1 MQPENNPNQHLAQHN
16 ALINARF
23 SMIPLQMRLFVSM
36 LARQDFGQTEFR
48 SHLIP
53 IKELIL
59 DSQAG
64 SAYERVDAMC
74 RNILEFKI
82 YIEKLEPQTRRRTKK
97 PAFTYIN
104 LISTASWEPEL
115 GGVVASFNVD
125 ALPYLLQLQEA
136 GNFTTAD
143 LQEVQKLKSPAAM
156 RIYWLLKEYA
166 EFGRRTMS
174 VQDLR
179 FVLNVQ
185 DHEYPQFRSFKAK
198 ILEPARDQLAL
209 TDIPFSYEVQRQG
222 KVVQRVSFQFARKV
236 PTKKVPVLPEVPWAA
251 ALLELGLKPDSIKQ
265 VEEQLQANEY
275 DEGYLR
281 FVVDRVGSQYR
292 LGKIKKPAG
301 AIYKALVEKY
311 LLSDYLESKRVADPP
326 RKAIAAKK
334 TAGATEVIE
343 IAYSMTEVQAMYD
356 NPGPYAKKNRLPTFE
371 AHLEAIYLC
380 QGFVLEERAG
390 QAWLVKK
397 QG

>member
-1 MQPENNPNQHLAQHN
+1 MQPEENPNQQLAQHN

-59 DSQAG
+59 DSQSG

-74 RNILEFKI
+74 QSIMEFKI

-97 PAFTYIN
+97 PAFTSIN
-104 LISTASWEPEL
+104 RISTASWEPEL

-136 GNFTTAD
+136 GNFTLAD
-143 LQEVQKLKSPAAM
+143 LEEVQKLKSPSAL

-174 VQDLR
+174 VQELR
-179 FVLNVQ
+179 FVLDVQ

-198 ILEPARDQLAL
+198 ILEPARDQLAV

-236 PTKKVPVLPEVPWAA
+236 PAKKAPLLPVDSWAT
-251 ALLELGLKPDSIKQ
+251 ALLELGLKADSIKQ
-265 VEEQLQANEY
+265 VEAQLNAKEY

-281 FVVDRVGSQYR
+281 FVVERVGSQHR

-311 LLSDYLESKRVADPP
+311 LLPDYLDSQRAPTPP
-326 RKAIAAKK
+326 KKALTAKK
-334 TAGATEVIE
+334 AAATAEV
-343 IAYSMTEVQAMYD
+343 AYLVAEVRSMYD
-356 NPGPYAKKNRLPTFE
+356 NPGPFTKKDRLPTFE
-371 AHLEAIYLC
+371 EHLQAIYLS
-380 QGFVLEERAG
+380 QGFSMEERGG
-390 QAWLVKK
+390 QKWLVKK
-397 QG
+397 

>member
-1 MQPENNPNQHLAQHN
+1 MQPEDNTNQQLAQHN

-59 DSQAG
+59 DSHGG
-64 SAYERVDAMC
+64 SSYERVDAMC
-74 RNILEFKI
+74 QSIMEFKI

-136 GNFTTAD
+136 GNFTLAD
-143 LQEVQKLKSPAAM
+143 LKEVQKLKSPSAL

-174 VQDLR
+174 VQELR
-179 FVLNVQ
+179 FVLDVQ

-198 ILEPARDQLAL
+198 ILEPARDQLAV

-222 KVVQRVSFQFARKV
+222 KVVQRVSFQFARKA
-236 PTKKVPVLPEVPWAA
+236 PAKKVPVLPVDSWAA
-251 ALLELGLKPDSIKQ
+251 ALLELGLKSDSIKQ
-265 VEEQLQANEY
+265 VEDQLKAKEY

-281 FVVDRVGSQYR
+281 FVVERVGSQHR

-301 AIYKALVEKY
+301 AIYKALIEKY
-311 LLSDYLESKRVADPP
+311 LLPDYLESQRVAVPP
-326 RKAIAAKK
+326 KKAVAAKK
-334 TAGATEVIE
+334 AAATAEV
-343 IAYSMTEVQAMYD
+343 AYLLAEVRAMYD
-356 NPGPYAKKNRLPTFE
+356 NPGPFAKKDRLPTFE
-371 AHLEAIYLC
+371 QHLQAIYLS
-380 QGFVLEERAG
+380 QGFSLEERAG
-390 QAWLVKK
+390 QQWLVKK
-397 QG
+397 

>member
-1 MQPENNPNQHLAQHN
+1 MQPEENPNQQLAQHN

-59 DSQAG
+59 NSQSG

-74 RNILEFKI
+74 QSIMEFKI

-125 ALPYLLQLQEA
+125 ALPYLLQLQDA
-136 GNFTTAD
+136 GNFTLAD
-143 LQEVQKLKSPAAM
+143 LEEIQKLKSPSAL

-174 VQDLR
+174 VQELR
-179 FVLNVQ
+179 FVLDVQ

-198 ILEPARDQLAL
+198 ILEPARDQLSM
-209 TDIPFSYEVQRQG
+209 TDIPFSYVVQRQG
-222 KVVQRVSFQFARKV
+222 KIVQRVSFQFARKASV
-236 PTKKVPVLPEVPWAA
+236 KKAPVLLVDAWGT

-265 VEEQLQANEY
+265 VEAQLKAKEY

-281 FVVDRVGSQYR
+281 FVIERVGTQHR

-311 LLSDYLESKRVADPP
+311 LLSDYLESQRVAAPQK
-326 RKAIAAKK
+326 KALAAKK
-334 TAGATEVIE
+334 VAAATAEV
-343 IAYSMTEVQAMYD
+343 AYPVAEVRIIYD
-356 NPGPYAKKNRLPTFE
+356 NPGPFAKKDRLPTFE
-371 AHLEAIYLC
+371 EHLQAIYLS
-380 QGFVLEERAG
+380 QGFSVEERDG
-390 QAWLVKK
+390 LQWLVKK
-397 QG
+397 

>member
-1 MQPENNPNQHLAQHN
+1 MQPEDNPNQQLAQHN

-59 DSQAG
+59 DSQGG

-74 RNILEFKI
+74 QNIMEFKI

-115 GGVVASFNVD
+115 GGVLASFNVD

-136 GNFTTAD
+136 GNFTLAD
-143 LQEVQKLKSPAAM
+143 LKEVQKLKSPSAL

-174 VQDLR
+174 VKELR
-179 FVLNVQ
+179 FVLDVQ
-185 DHEYPQFRSFKAK
+185 EHEYPQFRSFKAK
-198 ILEPARDQLAL
+198 ILEPARDQLAV

-236 PTKKVPVLPEVPWAA
+236 SAKKASVLPVDSWATV
-251 ALLELGLKPDSIKQ
+251 LLELGLKPASIEQ
-265 VEEQLQANEY
+265 VEAQLKAKEY

-281 FVVDRVGSQYR
+281 YVVERVGSQHR

-301 AIYKALVEKY
+301 AIYKALIEKY
-311 LLSDYLESKRVADPP
+311 LLPDYLESQRATAPP
-326 RKAIAAKK
+326 KKALPAKK
-334 TAGATEVIE
+334 AAANAEVVYLV
-343 IAYSMTEVQAMYD
+343 AEVRAMYD
-356 NPGPYAKKNRLPTFE
+356 NPGPFAKKDRLPTFE
-371 AHLEAIYLC
+371 EHLQAIYLS
-380 QGFVLEERAG
+380 QGFSVEERGG
-390 QAWLVKK
+390 QKWLVKK
-397 QG
+397 

>member
-1 MQPENNPNQHLAQHN
+1 MQSEDNSNQQLAQHN

-48 SHLIP
+48 RHLIP

-59 DSQAG
+59 DSQGG

-74 RNILEFKI
+74 QNIMEFKI

-136 GNFTTAD
+136 GNFTLAD
-143 LQEVQKLKSPAAM
+143 LKEVQKLKSPSAL

-174 VQDLR
+174 VQELR
-179 FVLNVQ
+179 FVLDVQ

-198 ILEPARDQLAL
+198 ILEPARDQLAV

-236 PTKKVPVLPEVPWAA
+236 PAKKAPALPVDSWAT
-251 ALLELGLKPDSIKQ
+251 ALLDLGLKPDSIKQ
-265 VEEQLQANEY
+265 VEAQLKAKEY

-281 FVVDRVGSQYR
+281 FVVERVGSQHR

-311 LLSDYLESKRVADPP
+311 LLPDYLESQRATAPP
-326 RKAIAAKK
+326 KKALAAKK
-334 TAGATEVIE
+334 AAATAEV
-343 IAYSMTEVQAMYD
+343 AYLVAEVRAMYD
-356 NPGPYAKKNRLPTFE
+356 NPGPFTMKDRLPTFE
-371 AHLEAIYLC
+371 EHLQAIYLS
-380 QGFVLEERAG
+380 QGFSIEERGG
-390 QAWLVKK
+390 QKWLMKK
-397 QG
+397 

>member
-1 MQPENNPNQHLAQHN
+1 MQPEENPNQQLAQHN

-59 DSQAG
+59 NSQSG

-74 RNILEFKI
+74 QSIMEFKI

-115 GGVVASFNVD
+115 GGVVASFNAD
-125 ALPYLLQLQEA
+125 ALPYLLQLQDA
-136 GNFTTAD
+136 GNFTLAD
-143 LQEVQKLKSPAAM
+143 LEEIQKLKSPSAL

-174 VQDLR
+174 VQELR
-179 FVLNVQ
+179 FVLDVQ
-185 DHEYPQFRSFKAK
+185 EHEYPQFRSFKAK
-198 ILEPARDQLAL
+198 ILEPARDQLSI
-209 TDIPFSYEVQRQG
+209 TDIPFSYVVQRQG
-222 KVVQRVSFQFARKV
+222 KIVQRVSFQFARKASV
-236 PTKKVPVLPEVPWAA
+236 KKAPVLLVEAWGT

-265 VEEQLQANEY
+265 VEAQLKAKEY

-281 FVVDRVGSQYR
+281 FVIERVGTQRR

-311 LLSDYLESKRVADPP
+311 LLSDYLESQRAAAPP
-326 RKAIAAKK
+326 KKALAAKK
-334 TAGATEVIE
+334 VAAATAEV
-343 IAYSMTEVQAMYD
+343 AYPVAEVRTMYD
-356 NPGPYAKKNRLPTFE
+356 NPGPFAKKGRLPSFE
-371 AHLEAIYLC
+371 EHLQAIYLS
-380 QGFVLEERAG
+380 QGFSVEERDG
-390 QAWLVKK
+390 LQWLVKK
-397 QG
+397 

>member
-1 MQPENNPNQHLAQHN
+1 MQPEDNPNQQLAQHN

-59 DSQAG
+59 DSQGG

-74 RNILEFKI
+74 QNIMEFKI

-136 GNFTTAD
+136 GNFTLAD
-143 LQEVQKLKSPAAM
+143 LKEVQKLKSPSAL

-174 VQDLR
+174 VQELR
-179 FVLNVQ
+179 FVLDVQ

-198 ILEPARDQLAL
+198 ILEPARDQLAV
-209 TDIPFSYEVQRQG
+209 TDTPFSYEVQRQG
-222 KVVQRVSFQFARKV
+222 KVVQRVSFQFARKATARKA
-236 PTKKVPVLPEVPWAA
+236 PLLPVDSWDT
-251 ALLELGLKPDSIKQ
+251 ALLELGLKADSINQ
-265 VEEQLQANEY
+265 VETQLKAKEY

-281 FVVDRVGSQYR
+281 FVIERVGSQHR

-301 AIYKALVEKY
+301 AIYKALIEKY
-311 LLSDYLESKRVADPP
+311 LLPDYLESQRAVAPP
-326 RKAIAAKK
+326 KKALAAKK
-334 TAGATEVIE
+334 AAVTAEV
-343 IAYSMTEVQAMYD
+343 AYLVAEVRAMYD
-356 NPGPYAKKNRLPTFE
+356 NPGPFAKKDRLPTFE
-371 AHLEAIYLC
+371 EHLQAIYLS
-380 QGFVLEERAG
+380 QGFSLEERGG
-390 QAWLVKK
+390 QKWLVKK
-397 QG
+397 

>member
-1 MQPENNPNQHLAQHN
+1 MQPENNLNQQLAQHN

-59 DSQAG
+59 DSQGG
-64 SAYERVDAMC
+64 SSYERVDAMC
-74 RNILEFKI
+74 QNIMEFKI
-82 YIEKLEPQTRRRTKK
+82 YIEKLEPQTRRRNKK

-136 GNFTTAD
+136 GNFTMAD
-143 LQEVQKLKSPAAM
+143 LQEVQKLKSPSAL

-174 VQDLR
+174 VQELR
-179 FVLNVQ
+179 FVLDVQ

-222 KVVQRVSFQFARKV
+222 KVVQRVSFQFARKAPV
-236 PTKKVPVLPEVPWAA
+236 KKASVLPVDSWAT
-251 ALLELGLKPDSIKQ
+251 ALLALGLKSDSIKQ
-265 VEEQLQANEY
+265 VEAQLQAKEY

-281 FVVDRVGSQYR
+281 FVIERIESQHR

-301 AIYKALVEKY
+301 AVYKALIEKY
-311 LLSDYLESKRVADPP
+311 LLLDYLESQRAAAPSKKVL
-326 RKAIAAKK
+326 AAKK
-334 TAGATEVIE
+334 AVAATEV
-343 IAYSMTEVQAMYD
+343 AYSEAEVRVMYD
-356 NPGPYAKKNRLPTFE
+356 NPGPFAKKDCLPTFE
-371 AHLEAIYLC
+371 EHLQAIYLS
-380 QGFVLEERAG
+380 QGFSMEERSG
-390 QAWLVKK
+390 QKWLVKR
-397 QG
+397 

>member
-1 MQPENNPNQHLAQHN
+1 MQPEDNPNQQLAQHN

-74 RNILEFKI
+74 QNIMEFKI

-115 GGVVASFNVD
+115 GGVLASFNVD

-136 GNFTTAD
+136 GNFTLAD
-143 LQEVQKLKSPAAM
+143 LKEVQKLKSPSAL

-174 VQDLR
+174 VQELR
-179 FVLNVQ
+179 FVLDVQ
-185 DHEYPQFRSFKAK
+185 EHEYPQFRSFKAK
-198 ILEPARDQLAL
+198 ILEPARDQLAI

-236 PTKKVPVLPEVPWAA
+236 SAKKASVLPVNSWTT
-251 ALLELGLKPDSIKQ
+251 ALLELGLKPVSIEQ
-265 VEEQLQANEY
+265 VEAQLKAKEY

-281 FVVDRVGSQYR
+281 YVVERVGSQHR

-301 AIYKALVEKY
+301 AIYKALMEKY
-311 LLSDYLESKRVADPP
+311 LLPDYLESQRATAPP
-326 RKAIAAKK
+326 KKALVAKK
-334 TAGATEVIE
+334 AAATAEVV
-343 IAYSMTEVQAMYD
+343 YLVDEVRTMYD
-356 NPGPYAKKNRLPTFE
+356 NPGPFVKKDRLSTFE
-371 AHLEAIYLC
+371 EHLQAIYLS
-380 QGFVLEERAG
+380 QGFSVEERGG
-390 QAWLVKK
+390 QKWLVKK
-397 QG
+397 

>member
-1 MQPENNPNQHLAQHN
+1 MQPEENPNQQLAQHN

-59 DSQAG
+59 DSQSG

-74 RNILEFKI
+74 QSIMEFKI

-136 GNFTTAD
+136 GNFTLAD
-143 LQEVQKLKSPAAM
+143 LQEVQKLKSPSAL

-174 VQDLR
+174 VQELR
-179 FVLNVQ
+179 FVLDVQ

-198 ILEPARDQLAL
+198 ILEPARDQLAI

-222 KVVQRVSFQFARKV
+222 KVVQRVSFQFARKA
-236 PTKKVPVLPEVPWAA
+236 PAKKAPALPVDSWAT
-251 ALLELGLKPDSIKQ
+251 ALLELGLKSDSIQQ
-265 VEEQLQANEY
+265 VEAQLKAKEY

-281 FVVDRVGSQYR
+281 FVIARVGSQHR

-311 LLSDYLESKRVADPP
+311 LLPDYLESQRAAAPP
-326 RKAIAAKK
+326 KKVLAAKK
-334 TAGATEVIE
+334 AAVTAEV
-343 IAYSMTEVQAMYD
+343 AYLVDEVRAMYD
-356 NPGPYAKKNRLPTFE
+356 NPGPFAKKDRLPTFE
-371 AHLEAIYLC
+371 EHLQVIYLS
-380 QGFVLEERAG
+380 QGFSMEERGG
-390 QAWLVKK
+390 QKWLVKK
-397 QG
+397 

>member
-1 MQPENNPNQHLAQHN
+1 MQPEDNPNQQLAQHN

-59 DSQAG
+59 DSQGG

-74 RNILEFKI
+74 QNIMEFKI

-115 GGVVASFNVD
+115 GGVLASFNVD

-136 GNFTTAD
+136 GNFTLAD
-143 LQEVQKLKSPAAM
+143 LKEVQKLKSPSAL

-174 VQDLR
+174 VQELR
-179 FVLNVQ
+179 FVLDVQ
-185 DHEYPQFRSFKAK
+185 EHEYPQFRSFKAK
-198 ILEPARDQLAL
+198 ILEPARDQLAV

-236 PTKKVPVLPEVPWAA
+236 PAKKASVLPVDSWATV
-251 ALLELGLKPDSIKQ
+251 LLELGLKPASIEQ
-265 VEEQLQANEY
+265 VEAQLKAKEY

-281 FVVDRVGSQYR
+281 FVVERVGSQHR

-301 AIYKALVEKY
+301 AIYKALIEKY
-311 LLSDYLESKRVADPP
+311 LLPDYLESQRATAPP
-326 RKAIAAKK
+326 KKVLAAKK
-334 TAGATEVIE
+334 AAATAEV
-343 IAYSMTEVQAMYD
+343 AYLVAEVRAMYD
-356 NPGPYAKKNRLPTFE
+356 NPGPFAKKDRLPTFE
-371 AHLEAIYLC
+371 EHLQAIYLS
-380 QGFVLEERAG
+380 QGFSVEERGG
-390 QAWLVKK
+390 QKYLVKK
-397 QG
+397 

>member
-1 MQPENNPNQHLAQHN
+1 MQPEENTNQQLAQHN

-36 LARQDFGQTEFR
+36 LARQDFGQNEFR

-59 DSQAG
+59 DSQGG

-74 RNILEFKI
+74 QNIMEFKI

-136 GNFTTAD
+136 GNFTLAD
-143 LQEVQKLKSPAAM
+143 LKEVQKLKSPSAL

-174 VQDLR
+174 VQELR
-179 FVLNVQ
+179 FVLDVQ

-198 ILEPARDQLAL
+198 ILEPARDQLAV

-222 KVVQRVSFQFARKV
+222 KVVQRVSFQFARKALA
-236 PTKKVPVLPEVPWAA
+236 KKAPVLPVDSWAT
-251 ALLELGLKPDSIKQ
+251 ALLELGLNADGIKQ
-265 VEEQLQANEY
+265 VEAQLEAKEY

-281 FVVDRVGSQYR
+281 FVIERVGAQHR

-311 LLSDYLESKRVADPP
+311 LLPDYLESQRVAAPP
-326 RKAIAAKK
+326 KKALAAKK
-334 TAGATEVIE
+334 AAATAEV
-343 IAYSMTEVQAMYD
+343 AYLVAEVRAMYD
-356 NPGPYAKKNRLPTFE
+356 NPGPFAKKDRLPTFQE
-371 AHLEAIYLC
+371 HMQAIYLS
-380 QGFVLEERAG
+380 QGFILEERAG
-390 QAWLVKK
+390 QQWLVKK
-397 QG
+397 

>member
-1 MQPENNPNQHLAQHN
+1 MQPENNPNQQLAQHN

-36 LARQDFGQTEFR
+36 LARQDFAQTEFR

-74 RNILEFKI
+74 QSIMEFKI

-136 GNFTTAD
+136 GNFTLAD
-143 LQEVQKLKSPAAM
+143 LKEVQKLKSPSAL

-174 VQDLR
+174 VQELR
-179 FVLNVQ
+179 FVLDVQ

-198 ILEPARDQLAL
+198 ILEPARDQLAV

-222 KVVQRVSFQFARKV
+222 KVVQRVSFQFARKA
-236 PTKKVPVLPEVPWAA
+236 PAKKAPVLPVDSWAA
-251 ALLELGLKPDSIKQ
+251 ALLELGLKTDSIKQ
-265 VEEQLQANEY
+265 VEAQLEAKEY

-281 FVVDRVGSQYR
+281 FVIDRVGSQHR

-301 AIYKALVEKY
+301 AIYKALIEKY
-311 LLSDYLESKRVADPP
+311 LLPDYLESQRTAAPP
-326 RKAIAAKK
+326 KKALAAKK
-334 TAGATEVIE
+334 ASATAEV
-343 IAYSMTEVQAMYD
+343 AYLVAEVRAMYD
-356 NPGPYAKKNRLPTFE
+356 NPGPFAKKDRLPTFE
-371 AHLEAIYLC
+371 EHLQTIYLS
-380 QGFVLEERAG
+380 QGFSMEERGG
-390 QAWLVKK
+390 QKWLVKK
-397 QG
+397 

>member
-1 MQPENNPNQHLAQHN
+1 MQPEDNPNQQLAQHN

-59 DSQAG
+59 DSQGG

-74 RNILEFKI
+74 QSIMEFKI

-136 GNFTTAD
+136 GNFTLAD
-143 LQEVQKLKSPAAM
+143 LQEVQKLKSPSAL

-174 VQDLR
+174 VQELR
-179 FVLNVQ
+179 FVLDVQ

-198 ILEPARDQLAL
+198 VLEPARDPLAV

-222 KVVQRVSFQFARKV
+222 KVVQRVSFQFARKA
-236 PTKKVPVLPEVPWAA
+236 PAKKAPVLPVDSWAT

-265 VEEQLQANEY
+265 VEAQLKAKEY
-275 DEGYLR
+275 DEGYLH
-281 FVVDRVGSQYR
+281 FVVERVGSQHR

-311 LLSDYLESKRVADPP
+311 LLPDYLDSQRAPTPP
-326 RKAIAAKK
+326 KKALTAKK
-334 TAGATEVIE
+334 AAATAEV
-343 IAYSMTEVQAMYD
+343 AYLVAEVRAMYD
-356 NPGPYAKKNRLPTFE
+356 SPGPFAKKDRLPTFE
-371 AHLEAIYLC
+371 EHLQAIYLS
-380 QGFVLEERAG
+380 QGFIMEERGG
-390 QAWLVKK
+390 QKWLVKK
-397 QG
+397 

>member
-1 MQPENNPNQHLAQHN
+1 MQPEENPNQQLAQHN

-59 DSQAG
+59 DSQSG

-74 RNILEFKI
+74 QSIMEFKI

-136 GNFTTAD
+136 GNFTLAD
-143 LQEVQKLKSPAAM
+143 LKEVQKLKSPSAL

-174 VQDLR
+174 VQELR
-179 FVLNVQ
+179 FVLDVQ

-198 ILEPARDQLAL
+198 ILEPARDQLAV

-222 KVVQRVSFQFARKV
+222 KVVQRVSFQFARKALA
-236 PTKKVPVLPEVPWAA
+236 KKAPVLPVDSWAT
-251 ALLELGLKPDSIKQ
+251 ALLELGLKADGIKQ
-265 VEEQLQANEY
+265 VEAQLEAKEY

-281 FVVDRVGSQYR
+281 FVIERVGAQHR

-311 LLSDYLESKRVADPP
+311 LLPDYLESQRVAAPP
-326 RKAIAAKK
+326 KKALAAKK
-334 TAGATEVIE
+334 AAATAEV
-343 IAYSMTEVQAMYD
+343 AYLVAEVRAMYD
-356 NPGPYAKKNRLPTFE
+356 NPGPFAKKARLPTFQE
-371 AHLEAIYLC
+371 HMQAIYLS
-380 QGFVLEERAG
+380 QGFILEERAG
-390 QAWLVKK
+390 QQWLVKK
-397 QG
+397 

>member
-1 MQPENNPNQHLAQHN
+1 MQPEDNPNQQLAQHN

-36 LARQDFGQTEFR
+36 LARQDFGQSEFR

-59 DSQAG
+59 DSQSG

-74 RNILEFKI
+74 QSIMEFKI

-136 GNFTTAD
+136 GNFTLAD
-143 LQEVQKLKSPAAM
+143 LEEVQKLKSPSAL

-174 VQDLR
+174 VQELR
-179 FVLNVQ
+179 FVLDVQ

-198 ILEPARDQLAL
+198 ILEPARDQLAV

-236 PTKKVPVLPEVPWAA
+236 PAKKAPLLPVDSWAT
-251 ALLELGLKPDSIKQ
+251 ALLELGLKADSIKQ
-265 VEEQLQANEY
+265 VEAQLNAKEY

-281 FVVDRVGSQYR
+281 FVVERVGSQHR

-311 LLSDYLESKRVADPP
+311 LLPDYLESQRTAAPP
-326 RKAIAAKK
+326 KKVLAAKK
-334 TAGATEVIE
+334 AAATAE
-343 IAYSMTEVQAMYD
+343 IAYLVAEVQAMYD
-356 NPGPYAKKNRLPTFE
+356 NPGPFVKKDRLPTFE
-371 AHLEAIYLC
+371 EHLQAIYLA
-380 QGFVLEERAG
+380 QGFSMEERGG
-390 QAWLVKK
+390 QKWLVKK
-397 QG
+397 

>member
-1 MQPENNPNQHLAQHN
+1 MQPEDNPNQQLAQHN

-36 LARQDFGQTEFR
+36 LARQDFGQSEFR

-59 DSQAG
+59 DSHGG
-64 SAYERVDAMC
+64 SSYERVNAMC
-74 RNILEFKI
+74 QNIMEFKI

-136 GNFTTAD
+136 GNFTLAD
-143 LQEVQKLKSPAAM
+143 LKEVQKLKSPSAL

-166 EFGRRTMS
+166 EFGHRTMS
-174 VQDLR
+174 VQELR
-179 FVLNVQ
+179 FVLDVQ

-198 ILEPARDQLAL
+198 ILEPARDQLAV

-222 KVVQRVSFQFARKV
+222 KVVQRVSFQFARKT
-236 PTKKVPVLPEVPWAA
+236 PAKKAPVLPAESWAT
-251 ALLELGLKPDSIKQ
+251 ALLELGLKPDGIKQ
-265 VEEQLQANEY
+265 VEAQLIAKEY

-281 FVVDRVGSQYR
+281 FVVERVGSQHR

-311 LLSDYLESKRVADPP
+311 LLPDYLESQRTAAPP
-326 RKAIAAKK
+326 KKVLAAKK
-334 TAGATEVIE
+334 AAATAE
-343 IAYSMTEVQAMYD
+343 IAYLVAEVQAMYD
-356 NPGPYAKKNRLPTFE
+356 NPGPFAKKDRLPTFE
-371 AHLEAIYLC
+371 EHLQAIYLS
-380 QGFVLEERAG
+380 QGFSMEERGG
-390 QAWLVKK
+390 QKWLVKK
-397 QG
+397 

>member
-1 MQPENNPNQHLAQHN
+1 MQPEDNPNQQLAQHN

-59 DSQAG
+59 DSQGG

-74 RNILEFKI
+74 QNIMEFKI

-115 GGVVASFNVD
+115 GGVLASFNVD

-136 GNFTTAD
+136 GNFTLAD
-143 LQEVQKLKSPAAM
+143 LKEVQKLKSPSAL

-174 VQDLR
+174 VQELR
-179 FVLNVQ
+179 FVLDVQ
-185 DHEYPQFRSFKAK
+185 EHEYPQFRSFKAK
-198 ILEPARDQLAL
+198 ILEPARDQLAV

-236 PTKKVPVLPEVPWAA
+236 SAKKASILPVDSWATV
-251 ALLELGLKPDSIKQ
+251 LLELGLKPASIEQ
-265 VEEQLQANEY
+265 VEAQLKAKEY

-281 FVVDRVGSQYR
+281 FVVERVGSQHR

-301 AIYKALVEKY
+301 AIYKALIEKY
-311 LLSDYLESKRVADPP
+311 LLPDYLESQRATAPP
-326 RKAIAAKK
+326 KKALAAKK
-334 TAGATEVIE
+334 AVANAEVVYLV
-343 IAYSMTEVQAMYD
+343 AEVRAMYD
-356 NPGPYAKKNRLPTFE
+356 NPGPFAKKDRLPTFE
-371 AHLEAIYLC
+371 EHLQAIYLS
-380 QGFVLEERAG
+380 QGFSVEERGG
-390 QAWLVKK
+390 QKWLVKK
-397 QG
+397 

>member
-1 MQPENNPNQHLAQHN
+1 MQPEDNPNQQLAQHN

-59 DSQAG
+59 DSQGG

-74 RNILEFKI
+74 QNIMEFKI

-136 GNFTTAD
+136 GNFTLAD
-143 LQEVQKLKSPAAM
+143 LKEVQKLKSPSAL

-174 VQDLR
+174 VQELR
-179 FVLNVQ
+179 FVLDVQ

-198 ILEPARDQLAL
+198 ILEPARDQLAV
-209 TDIPFSYEVQRQG
+209 TDTPFSYEVQRQG
-222 KVVQRVSFQFARKV
+222 KVVQRVSFQFARK
-236 PTKKVPVLPEVPWAA
+236 AA
-251 ALLELGLKPDSIKQ
+251 ARKAPLLPVDSWATVLLELGLKPASIEQ
-265 VEEQLQANEY
+265 VEAQLKAKEY

-281 FVVDRVGSQYR
+281 FVVERVGSQHR

-301 AIYKALVEKY
+301 AIYKALIEKY
-311 LLSDYLESKRVADPP
+311 LLPDYLESQRATAPP
-326 RKAIAAKK
+326 KKALAAKK
-334 TAGATEVIE
+334 AVANAEVVYLV
-343 IAYSMTEVQAMYD
+343 AEVRAMYD
-356 NPGPYAKKNRLPTFE
+356 NPGPFAKKDRLPTFE
-371 AHLEAIYLC
+371 EHLQAIYLS
-380 QGFVLEERAG
+380 QGFSVEERGG
-390 QAWLVKK
+390 QKWLVKK
-397 QG
+397 

>member
-1 MQPENNPNQHLAQHN
+1 MQPEDNPNQQLAQHN

-59 DSQAG
+59 DSQGG

-74 RNILEFKI
+74 QNIMEFKI

-115 GGVVASFNVD
+115 GGVLASFNVD

-136 GNFTTAD
+136 GNFTLAD
-143 LQEVQKLKSPAAM
+143 LKEVQKLKSPSAL

-174 VQDLR
+174 VQELR
-179 FVLNVQ
+179 FVLDVQ
-185 DHEYPQFRSFKAK
+185 EHEYPQFRSFKAK
-198 ILEPARDQLAL
+198 ILEPARDQLAV

-236 PTKKVPVLPEVPWAA
+236 PAKKALVLPVDSWAT
-251 ALLELGLKPDSIKQ
+251 ALLELGLKPASIEQ
-265 VEEQLQANEY
+265 VEAQLKAKEY

-281 FVVDRVGSQYR
+281 FVVERVGSQHR

-301 AIYKALVEKY
+301 AIYKALIEKY
-311 LLSDYLESKRVADPP
+311 LLPDYLESQRATPP
-326 RKAIAAKK
+326 PKKALAAKK
-334 TAGATEVIE
+334 AAATAEVVYLV
-343 IAYSMTEVQAMYD
+343 AEVRGMYD
-356 NPGPYAKKNRLPTFE
+356 SPGPFAKKDRLPTFE
-371 AHLEAIYLC
+371 EHLQAIYLS
-380 QGFVLEERAG
+380 QGFSVEDRGG
-390 QAWLVKK
+390 QKWLVKK
-397 QG
+397 

>member
-1 MQPENNPNQHLAQHN
+1 MQPEENTNQQLAQHN

-59 DSQAG
+59 DSQGG

-74 RNILEFKI
+74 QNIMEFKI

-136 GNFTTAD
+136 GNFTLAD
-143 LQEVQKLKSPAAM
+143 LKEVQKLKSPSAL

-174 VQDLR
+174 VQELR
-179 FVLNVQ
+179 FVLDVQ

-198 ILEPARDQLAL
+198 ILEPARDQLAV

-222 KVVQRVSFQFARKV
+222 KVVQRVSFQFARKA
-236 PTKKVPVLPEVPWAA
+236 PAKKAPVLPVDSWAT

-265 VEEQLQANEY
+265 VEAQLNAKEY

-281 FVVDRVGSQYR
+281 FVVERVGSQHR

-311 LLSDYLESKRVADPP
+311 LLPDYLESQRAAVPSK
-326 RKAIAAKK
+326 KALTAKK
-334 TAGATEVIE
+334 AAATAEV
-343 IAYSMTEVQAMYD
+343 AYLVAEVRAMYD
-356 NPGPYAKKNRLPTFE
+356 NPGPFAKKDRLPTFE
-371 AHLEAIYLC
+371 EHLQSIYLS
-380 QGFVLEERAG
+380 QGFSIEERSG
-390 QAWLVKK
+390 QKWLVKK
-397 QG
+397 

>member
-1 MQPENNPNQHLAQHN
+1 MQPEDNPNQQLAQHN

-59 DSQAG
+59 DSQGG

-74 RNILEFKI
+74 QNIMEFKI

-136 GNFTTAD
+136 GNFTLAD
-143 LQEVQKLKSPAAM
+143 LQEVQKLKSPSAL

-174 VQDLR
+174 VQELR
-179 FVLNVQ
+179 FVLDVQ

-198 ILEPARDQLAL
+198 VLEPARDQLAV

-222 KVVQRVSFQFARKV
+222 KVVQRVSFQFARKA
-236 PTKKVPVLPEVPWAA
+236 PAKKAPILPVDSWAT

-265 VEEQLQANEY
+265 VEIQLIAKEY

-281 FVVDRVGSQYR
+281 FVVERVGSQHR

-311 LLSDYLESKRVADPP
+311 LLPDYLDSQRATASPK
-326 RKAIAAKK
+326 KALTAKK
-334 TAGATEVIE
+334 AAATVEV
-343 IAYSMTEVQAMYD
+343 AYLVAEVRGMYD
-356 NPGPYAKKNRLPTFE
+356 SPGPFAKKDRLPTFE
-371 AHLEAIYLC
+371 QHLQAIYLS
-380 QGFVLEERAG
+380 QGFTVEERGG
-390 QAWLVKK
+390 QKWLVKK
-397 QG
+397 

>member
-1 MQPENNPNQHLAQHN
+1 MQPEDNPNQQLAQHN

-59 DSQAG
+59 DSHGG
-64 SAYERVDAMC
+64 SSYERVDAMC
-74 RNILEFKI
+74 QNIMEFKI

-136 GNFTTAD
+136 GNFTLAD
-143 LQEVQKLKSPAAM
+143 LKEVQKLKSPSAL

-174 VQDLR
+174 VEELR
-179 FVLNVQ
+179 FVLDVQ

-198 ILEPARDQLAL
+198 ILEPARDQLAF

-222 KVVQRVSFQFARKV
+222 KVVQRVSFQFARKA
-236 PTKKVPVLPEVPWAA
+236 PAKKAPVLPVDSWAT
-251 ALLELGLKPDSIKQ
+251 ALLELGLKADSIKQ
-265 VEEQLQANEY
+265 VEAQLNTKEY

-281 FVVDRVGSQYR
+281 FVVERVGSQHR

-311 LLSDYLESKRVADPP
+311 LLPDYLESQRAAAPPKKALAPKKAAVTAEVAYLV
-326 RKAIAAKK
+326 A
-334 TAGATEVIE
+334 EVR
-343 IAYSMTEVQAMYD
+343 AMYD
-356 NPGPYAKKNRLPTFE
+356 NPGPFAKKDRLPTFE
-371 AHLEAIYLC
+371 EHLQAIYLS
-380 QGFVLEERAG
+380 QGFILEERAG
-390 QAWLVKK
+390 QQWLVKN
-397 QG
+397 

>member
-1 MQPENNPNQHLAQHN
+1 MQPENNPNQQLAQHN

-36 LARQDFGQTEFR
+36 LARQDFAQTEFR

-74 RNILEFKI
+74 QSIMEFKI

-136 GNFTTAD
+136 GNFTLAD
-143 LQEVQKLKSPAAM
+143 LKEVQKLKSPSAL

-174 VQDLR
+174 VQELR
-179 FVLNVQ
+179 FVLDVQ

-198 ILEPARDQLAL
+198 ILEPARDQLAV

-222 KVVQRVSFQFARKV
+222 KVVQRVSFQFARKA
-236 PTKKVPVLPEVPWAA
+236 PAKKAPVLPVDSWAA
-251 ALLELGLKPDSIKQ
+251 ALLELGLKTDSIKQ
-265 VEEQLQANEY
+265 VEAQLEAKEY

-281 FVVDRVGSQYR
+281 FVIDRVGSQHR

-301 AIYKALVEKY
+301 AIYKALIEKY
-311 LLSDYLESKRVADPP
+311 LLPDYLESQRAATPP
-326 RKAIAAKK
+326 KKALAAKK
-334 TAGATEVIE
+334 ASATAEV
-343 IAYSMTEVQAMYD
+343 AYLVAEVRAMYD
-356 NPGPYAKKNRLPTFE
+356 NPGPFAKKDRLPTFE
-371 AHLEAIYLC
+371 EHLQTIYLS
-380 QGFVLEERAG
+380 QGFSMEERGG
-390 QAWLVKK
+390 QKWLVKK
-397 QG
+397 

>member
-1 MQPENNPNQHLAQHN
+1 MQPEDNPNQQLAQHN

-59 DSQAG
+59 DSQGG

-74 RNILEFKI
+74 QNIMEFKI

-115 GGVVASFNVD
+115 GGVLASFNVD

-136 GNFTTAD
+136 GNFTLAD
-143 LQEVQKLKSPAAM
+143 LKEVQKLKSPSAL

-174 VQDLR
+174 VQELR
-179 FVLNVQ
+179 FVLDVQ
-185 DHEYPQFRSFKAK
+185 EHEYPQFRSFKAK
-198 ILEPARDQLAL
+198 ILEPARDQLAV

-236 PTKKVPVLPEVPWAA
+236 PAKKAPVLPVDSWAA

-265 VEEQLQANEY
+265 VEAQLKAKEY

-281 FVVDRVGSQYR
+281 FVVERVGSQHR

-311 LLSDYLESKRVADPP
+311 LLPDYLESQRAAAPLK
-326 RKAIAAKK
+326 KALVAKK
-334 TAGATEVIE
+334 AAATAEV
-343 IAYSMTEVQAMYD
+343 AYLVAEVRAMYD
-356 NPGPYAKKNRLPTFE
+356 NPGPFAKKDRLPTFE
-371 AHLEAIYLC
+371 EHLQAIYLS
-380 QGFVLEERAG
+380 QGFGMEERGG
-390 QAWLVKK
+390 QKWLVKK
-397 QG
+397 

>member
-1 MQPENNPNQHLAQHN
+1 MQPEDPNQQLAQHN

-59 DSQAG
+59 DSHGG
-64 SAYERVDAMC
+64 SSYERVDAMC
-74 RNILEFKI
+74 QNIMEFKI

-136 GNFTTAD
+136 GNFTLAD
-143 LQEVQKLKSPAAM
+143 LQEVQKLKSPSAL

-174 VQDLR
+174 VQELR
-179 FVLNVQ
+179 FVLDVQ

-198 ILEPARDQLAL
+198 ILEPARDQLAV

-222 KVVQRVSFQFARKV
+222 KVVQRVSFQFARK
-236 PTKKVPVLPEVPWAA
+236 PPAKKAPVLPVDSWAT
-251 ALLELGLKPDSIKQ
+251 ALLELGLKSDSIKQ
-265 VEEQLQANEY
+265 VEAQLKAKEY

-281 FVVDRVGSQYR
+281 FVIERVGSQHR

-311 LLSDYLESKRVADPP
+311 LLPDYLESQRATALPK
-326 RKAIAAKK
+326 KALAAKK
-334 TAGATEVIE
+334 VAVTAEV
-343 IAYSMTEVQAMYD
+343 AYLVDEVRAMYD
-356 NPGPYAKKNRLPTFE
+356 NPGPFAKKDRLPTFE
-371 AHLEAIYLC
+371 EHLQAIYLS
-380 QGFVLEERAG
+380 QGFGMEERGG
-390 QAWLVKK
+390 QKWLVKK
-397 QG
+397 

>member
-1 MQPENNPNQHLAQHN
+1 MQPEENPNQQLAQHN

-59 DSQAG
+59 DSQSG
-64 SAYERVDAMC
+64 SAYERVNAMC
-74 RNILEFKI
+74 QSIMEFKI

-136 GNFTTAD
+136 GNFTLAD
-143 LQEVQKLKSPAAM
+143 LEEVQKLKSPSAL

-174 VQDLR
+174 VQELR
-179 FVLNVQ
+179 FVLDVQ

-198 ILEPARDQLAL
+198 ILEPARDQLAV

-222 KVVQRVSFQFARKV
+222 KVVQRVSFQFARKA
-236 PTKKVPVLPEVPWAA
+236 PAKKAPVLPVDSWAT
-251 ALLELGLKPDSIKQ
+251 ALQELGLKPDSIKQ
-265 VEEQLQANEY
+265 VEAQLQANEY

-281 FVVDRVGSQYR
+281 FVVERVGSQHR

-311 LLSDYLESKRVADPP
+311 LLPDYLESQRAAAPKK
-326 RKAIAAKK
+326 KALPAKK
-334 TAGATEVIE
+334 AAATAEV
-343 IAYSMTEVQAMYD
+343 AYLVAEVQAMYD
-356 NPGPYAKKNRLPTFE
+356 NPGPFVKKDRLPTFE
-371 AHLEAIYLC
+371 EHLQAIYLS
-380 QGFVLEERAG
+380 QGFSLEERGG
-390 QAWLVKK
+390 QKWLVKK
-397 QG
+397 

>member
-1 MQPENNPNQHLAQHN
+1 MQPEENPNQQLAQHN

-59 DSQAG
+59 DSQSG

-74 RNILEFKI
+74 QSIMEFKI

-136 GNFTTAD
+136 GNFTLAD
-143 LQEVQKLKSPAAM
+143 LEEVQKLKSPSAL

-174 VQDLR
+174 VQELR
-179 FVLNVQ
+179 FVLDVQ
-185 DHEYPQFRSFKAK
+185 DHEYPQFRSFKSK

-222 KVVQRVSFQFARKV
+222 KVVQRVSCQFARKA
-236 PTKKVPVLPEVPWAA
+236 PAKKAPVLPVNSWAS
-251 ALLELGLKPDSIKQ
+251 ALLELGLKADSIKQ
-265 VEEQLQANEY
+265 VEAQLEAKEY

-281 FVVDRVGSQYR
+281 FVIERVGSQHR

-311 LLSDYLESKRVADPP
+311 LLPDYLESQRAVAPP
-326 RKAIAAKK
+326 KKALAAKK
-334 TAGATEVIE
+334 AVATAEV
-343 IAYSMTEVQAMYD
+343 AYLVSEVRAIYD
-356 NPGPYAKKNRLPTFE
+356 NPGPFAKKDRLPTFE
-371 AHLEAIYLC
+371 EHLQAIYLS
-380 QGFVLEERAG
+380 QGFSLEERAG
-390 QAWLVKK
+390 QQWLVQK
-397 QG
+397 

>member
-1 MQPENNPNQHLAQHN
+1 MQPEDNPNQQLAQHN

-59 DSQAG
+59 DSHGG
-64 SAYERVDAMC
+64 SSYERVDAMC
-74 RNILEFKI
+74 QNIMEFKI

-136 GNFTTAD
+136 GNFTLAD
-143 LQEVQKLKSPAAM
+143 LQEVQKLKSPSAL

-174 VQDLR
+174 VQELR
-179 FVLNVQ
+179 FVLDVQ

-222 KVVQRVSFQFARKV
+222 KVVQRVSFQFARKA
-236 PTKKVPVLPEVPWAA
+236 PAKKAPVLPVDSWAA
-251 ALLELGLKPDSIKQ
+251 ALLELGLKADSIKQ
-265 VEEQLQANEY
+265 VEVQLKSKEY

-281 FVVDRVGSQYR
+281 FVMERVGSQHR

-311 LLSDYLESKRVADPP
+311 LLPDYLDSQRATAPP
-326 RKAIAAKK
+326 KKALAAKK
-334 TAGATEVIE
+334 VEATTE
-343 IAYSMTEVQAMYD
+343 IAYLVAEVQAMYD
-356 NPGPYAKKNRLPTFE
+356 SPGPFAKKDRLPTFE
-371 AHLEAIYLC
+371 EHLQAIYLS
-380 QGFVLEERAG
+380 QGFSMQERGG
-390 QAWLVKK
+390 QKWLVKK
-397 QG
+397 

>member
-1 MQPENNPNQHLAQHN
+1 MQPEENSNQQLAQHN

-59 DSQAG
+59 NSQSG

-74 RNILEFKI
+74 QSIMEFKI

-115 GGVVASFNVD
+115 GGVVASFNAD
-125 ALPYLLQLQEA
+125 ALPYLLQLQDA
-136 GNFTTAD
+136 GNFTLAD
-143 LQEVQKLKSPAAM
+143 LEEIQKLKSPSAL

-174 VQDLR
+174 VQELR
-179 FVLNVQ
+179 FVLDVQ

-198 ILEPARDQLAL
+198 ILEPARDQLSI
-209 TDIPFSYEVQRQG
+209 TDIPFSYVVQRQG
-222 KVVQRVSFQFARKV
+222 KIVQRVSFQFARKASV
-236 PTKKVPVLPEVPWAA
+236 KKAPVLLVDAWGT
-251 ALLELGLKPDSIKQ
+251 ALLELGLKPNSIKQ
-265 VEEQLQANEY
+265 VEAQLKAKEY

-281 FVVDRVGSQYR
+281 FVIERVGTQHR

-311 LLSDYLESKRVADPP
+311 LLSDYLESQLATALPK
-326 RKAIAAKK
+326 KALAAKK
-334 TAGATEVIE
+334 VAAATAEV
-343 IAYSMTEVQAMYD
+343 AYPVAEVRTMYD
-356 NPGPYAKKNRLPTFE
+356 NPGPFAKKDRLPTFE
-371 AHLEAIYLC
+371 EHLQAIYLS
-380 QGFVLEERAG
+380 QGFSVEERDG
-390 QAWLVKK
+390 LQWLVKK
-397 QG
+397 

>member
-1 MQPENNPNQHLAQHN
+1 MQPEDNPNQQLAQHN

-59 DSQAG
+59 DSQGG

-74 RNILEFKI
+74 QNIMEFKI

-115 GGVVASFNVD
+115 GGVLASFNVD

-136 GNFTTAD
+136 GNFTLAD
-143 LQEVQKLKSPAAM
+143 LKEVQKLKSPSAL

-174 VQDLR
+174 VQELR
-179 FVLNVQ
+179 FVLDVQ
-185 DHEYPQFRSFKAK
+185 EHEYPQFRSFKAK
-198 ILEPARDQLAL
+198 ILEPARDQLAV

-236 PTKKVPVLPEVPWAA
+236 SAKKASVLPVDSWATV
-251 ALLELGLKPDSIKQ
+251 LLELGLKPASIEQ
-265 VEEQLQANEY
+265 VEAQLKAKEY

-281 FVVDRVGSQYR
+281 FVVERVGSQHR

-301 AIYKALVEKY
+301 AIYKALIEKY
-311 LLSDYLESKRVADPP
+311 LLPDYLESQRSTAPP
-326 RKAIAAKK
+326 KNALAAKK
-334 TAGATEVIE
+334 AVANAEVVYLV
-343 IAYSMTEVQAMYD
+343 AEVRAMYD
-356 NPGPYAKKNRLPTFE
+356 NPGPFAKKDRLPTFE
-371 AHLEAIYLC
+371 EHLQAIYLS
-380 QGFVLEERAG
+380 QGFSVEERGG
-390 QAWLVKK
+390 QKWLVKK
-397 QG
+397 

>member
-1 MQPENNPNQHLAQHN
+1 MQPEDNPNQQLAQHN

-59 DSQAG
+59 DSQGG

-74 RNILEFKI
+74 QNIMEFKI

-136 GNFTTAD
+136 GNFTLAD
-143 LQEVQKLKSPAAM
+143 LKEVQKLKSPSAL

-174 VQDLR
+174 VQELR
-179 FVLNVQ
+179 FVLDVQ

-198 ILEPARDQLAL
+198 ILEPARDQLAV

-222 KVVQRVSFQFARKV
+222 KVVQRVSFQFARKA
-236 PTKKVPVLPEVPWAA
+236 PAKKAPVLPVDSWAT

-265 VEEQLQANEY
+265 VEAQLMAKEY

-281 FVVDRVGSQYR
+281 FVVERVGLQHQ

-311 LLSDYLESKRVADPP
+311 LLPDYLESQRTAAPP
-326 RKAIAAKK
+326 KKALTAKK
-334 TAGATEVIE
+334 VAATAEVVYLV
-343 IAYSMTEVQAMYD
+343 AEVRAMYD
-356 NPGPYAKKNRLPTFE
+356 NPGPFAKKGRLPTFE
-371 AHLEAIYLC
+371 EHLQAIYLS
-380 QGFVLEERAG
+380 QGFIMEQRGG
-390 QAWLVKK
+390 QEWLVKK
-397 QG
+397 

>member
-1 MQPENNPNQHLAQHN
+1 MQPEDNPNQQLAQHN

-59 DSQAG
+59 DSQGG

-74 RNILEFKI
+74 QNIMEFKI

-115 GGVVASFNVD
+115 GGVLASFNVD

-136 GNFTTAD
+136 GNFTLAD
-143 LQEVQKLKSPAAM
+143 LKEVQKLKSPSAL

-174 VQDLR
+174 VQELR
-179 FVLNVQ
+179 FVLDVQ
-185 DHEYPQFRSFKAK
+185 EHEYPQFRSFKAK
-198 ILEPARDQLAL
+198 ILEPARDQLAV

-236 PTKKVPVLPEVPWAA
+236 SAKKASVLPVDSWATV
-251 ALLELGLKPDSIKQ
+251 LLELGLKPASIEQ
-265 VEEQLQANEY
+265 VEAQLKAKEY

-281 FVVDRVGSQYR
+281 FVVERVGSQHR

-301 AIYKALVEKY
+301 AIYKALIEKY
-311 LLSDYLESKRVADPP
+311 LLPDYLESQRATAPP
-326 RKAIAAKK
+326 KKALPAKK
-334 TAGATEVIE
+334 AVANAEVVYLV
-343 IAYSMTEVQAMYD
+343 AEVRAMYD
-356 NPGPYAKKNRLPTFE
+356 NPGPFAKKDRLPTFE
-371 AHLEAIYLC
+371 EHLQAIYLS
-380 QGFVLEERAG
+380 QGFSVEERGG
-390 QAWLVKK
+390 QKWLVKK
-397 QG
+397 